1 MIRAFINHS
10 PPTTAAFTA
19 GSRQFDFPCALNNKF
34 HLRQFNVN
42 RSALRLENG
51 EDDGNNIYNPRKEKI
66 NERESTYEYIIIP
79 YVTSIFSLLSSVG
92 TLWSEYSVIT
102 TGCGPFQLPD
112 SLERGCYLGTLV
124 VAGLSVFMRIVTGK
138 SMSCCGC
145 VIFPFD

>member
-1 MIRAFINHS
+1 MIRAFINNS
-10 PPTTAAFTA
+10 PPTNAAFTA
-19 GSRQFDFPCALNNKF
+19 GSRQFDFPYALNKKF

-42 RSALRLENG
+42 LSALRLENG
-51 EDDGNNIYNPRKEKI
+51 EDDGNNIYDPRKEKI

-138 SMSCCGC
+138 SMLTL
-145 VIFPFD
+145 

>member
-1 MIRAFINHS
+1 MA
-10 PPTTAAFTA
+10 T
-19 GSRQFDFPCALNNKF
+19 
-34 HLRQFNVN
+34 
-42 RSALRLENG
+42 
-51 EDDGNNIYNPRKEKI
+51 IYNPRKEKI

-92 TLWSEYSVIT
+92 TLWSEYSVMT

-112 SLERGCYLGTLV
+112 SLKRGCYLGTLV

-145 VIFPFD
+145 VIFP